1 MDKRLSSLGMGTR
14 LLICLLL
21 LLPMFGASLPAS
33 AQDGEHMHTIEV
45 VASGLNNPRGLS
57 FGADGALYVAEAG
70 TGGTSCYVLD
80 PAPPESGTCIG
91 RTGSITRVA
100 DGGQSR
106 VAEGFVSLAGP
117 DGFGASGPTDISFQ
131 GTGAFIIV
139 GLGADPAMR
148 DDLAANV
155 DPLFASFGQLVH
167 MPRLGKWRNLVDVS
181 AFEAAANPDGAQV
194 DSNPYSVAAGQGKRV
209 VADAG
214 GNSLVKITPKGEI
227 STMAVFPPHMF
238 EVPPEGLPFPGGPPP
253 GAIIPI
259 DAVPTSVVQG
269 PDGAYYVGELAS
281 ITTGMANVWRVP
293 ADGSPATVFATG
305 FTAIIDLAFMPDGS
319 LLVLEIFKNGLL
331 AGELYGD
338 MTGSLIHI
346 MADGTRMEMMSDG
359 LVAPG
364 GLAVGPDGSVYVSNY
379 SIFPGMGEVLRISHD
394 GEHGPMNL
402 VPDLT
407 RFAGSVSLPKF
418 NPLHVDLDRLNSTA
432 QDDFIFL
439 PALTK

>member
-1 MDKRLSSLGMGTR
+1 MVKQLSSIGIGTR

-21 LLPMFGASLPAS
+21 LLPMFGAGLPAS
-33 AQDGEHMHTIEV
+33 AQEGEDTPTMEV
-45 VASGLNNPRGLS
+45 IASGLNNPRGLT

-70 TGGTSCYVLD
+70 TGGASCYVLD
-80 PAPPESGTCIG
+80 PAPPESGTCLG

-106 VAEGFVSLAGP
+106 VAEGFISLAGP
-117 DGFGASGPTDISFQ
+117 DGFGASGPTDISFY
-131 GTGAFIIV
+131 GAGAFIII

-148 DDLAANV
+148 DELAASV
-155 DPLFASFGQLVH
+155 DPMFGSLGQLVH

-181 AFEAAANPDGAQV
+181 AYEAAANPDGGLV
-194 DSNPYSVAAGQGKRV
+194 DSNPYAVAALMGKRV

-214 GNSLVKITPKGEI
+214 GNSLLKITPKGEI
-227 STMAVFPPHMF
+227 STLAVFPPHMF

-305 FTAIIDLAFMPDGS
+305 FTAIIDLAFAPDGS
-319 LLVLEIFKNGLL
+319 LYVLEIFKNGLL

-338 MTGSLIHI
+338 MTGSLIHV
-346 MADGTRMEMMSDG
+346 MADGTQMEIASDG

-364 GLAVGPDGSVYVSNY
+364 GLAVGPDGAIYVSNY
-379 SIFPGMGEVLRISHD
+379 SIFPGMGEVLRLSHASE
-394 GEHGPMNL
+394 GSGM
-402 VPDLT
+402 DLT
-407 RFAGSVSLPKF
+407 PSQLKFAGQITLPKF
-418 NPLHVDLDRLNSTA
+418 NALHVDIDRLNSKA
-432 QDDFIFL
+432 QDHFSFL